1 MFITITGCD
10 VILKLQLTTGK
21 ETDDVLQLVK
31 MTAGD
36 ADVALHMD
44 GLETEMGNT
53 VFVIATVQNLHVTEP
68 IDQLPAPLVG
78 VGKAELPERGG
89 STADAVET
97 VKRKG
102 DNTAGLIL
110 TVITTLAVYLNTD
123 LPSTQQLNDL
133 AEHTVSCGSPDLHE
147 TTYGNFSDSYHLQ
160 IGFNDYGNG
169 SKVSTSL

>member
-53 VFVIATVQNLHVTEP
+53 VFVIATLQNLHVTEP
-68 IDQLPAPLVG
+68 IDHH
-78 VGKAELPERGG
+78 RG
-89 STADAVET
+89 
-97 VKRKG
+97 
-102 DNTAGLIL
+102 
-110 TVITTLAVYLNTD
+110 
-123 LPSTQQLNDL
+123 
-133 AEHTVSCGSPDLHE
+133 TVSRLTFKLD
-147 TTYGNFSDSYHLQ
+147 
-160 IGFNDYGNG
+160 
-169 SKVSTSL
+169 